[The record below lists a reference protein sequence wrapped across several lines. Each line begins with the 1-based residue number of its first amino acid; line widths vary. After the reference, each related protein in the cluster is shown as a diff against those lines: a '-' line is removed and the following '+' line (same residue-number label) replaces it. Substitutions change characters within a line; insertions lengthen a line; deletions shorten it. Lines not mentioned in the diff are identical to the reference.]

1 MEFMVDRRMINQF
14 LIKYLNPTSSTQVKL
29 QMLDTMSKILGFTIE
44 EKQLLG
50 LIKAEGGA
58 SSQAPKGIK
67 DSLIS
72 FFMNEDDE

>member
-1 MEFMVDRRMINQF
+1 
-14 LIKYLNPTSSTQVKL
+14 
-29 QMLDTMSKILGFTIE
+29 MLDTMSKILGFTIE